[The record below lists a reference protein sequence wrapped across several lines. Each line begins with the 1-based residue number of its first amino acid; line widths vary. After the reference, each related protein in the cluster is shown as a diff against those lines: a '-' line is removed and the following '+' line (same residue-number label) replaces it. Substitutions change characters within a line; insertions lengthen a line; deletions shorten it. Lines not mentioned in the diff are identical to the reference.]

1 MKTNLN
7 NAIFSIKPIP
17 IKTNNF
23 KIKVFNQNALISF
36 SIPKN
41 SDVRVNEKIALEFE
55 NLSSNLVPNN
65 EIISR
70 IDKNFNVEF
79 KLDNLKLNN
88 KYRIVNLRFLDTNP
102 PNVSPNIFE
111 KLSNYESSFIIP
123 GIKTNMHNHKDLNS
137 NDKKYIDSPYN
148 TKIEL
153 NDKNNFNDKVLPDAF
168 EQQNINIQEVENL
181 NQDILNQNELE
192 LQKYFSF
199 ISDQA
204 NLKDKDFQNY
214 SFNDINKNSK
224 QEIKFKIKHINI
236 DSSNKKAIIELDSS
250 SSNDNTKL
258 LEANNKQLLIKSYD
272 YNNP

>member
-55 NLSSNLVPNN
+55 NLSNNLVPNN
-65 EIISR
+65 EIISK
-70 IDKNFNVEF
+70 IDENFNVEF
-79 KLDNLKLNN
+79 KLDNLKLND

-102 PNVSPNIFE
+102 PNVGPNIFE
-111 KLSNYESSFIIP
+111 KLSNYESSFTIP
-123 GIKTNMHNHKDLNS
+123 DIKTNMHNHKDLNS

-181 NQDILNQNELE
+181 NQYILNQNELE

-214 SFNDINKNSK
+214 SFNDINK
-224 QEIKFKIKHINI
+224 KFKARN
-236 DSSNKKAIIELDSS
+236 
-250 SSNDNTKL
+250 
-258 LEANNKQLLIKSYD
+258 
-272 YNNP
+272 